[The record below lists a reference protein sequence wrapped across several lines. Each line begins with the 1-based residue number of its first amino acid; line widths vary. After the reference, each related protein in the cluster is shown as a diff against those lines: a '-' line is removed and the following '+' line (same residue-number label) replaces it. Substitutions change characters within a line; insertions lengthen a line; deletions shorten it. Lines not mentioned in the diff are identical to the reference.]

1 MGQLLLFRPRPKD
14 DELLSSWLVRLAW
27 ANLTKVH
34 PFTRRLF
41 DGDRTLWQIDLDRSC
56 PEKYLERLS
65 DATGVPLAR
74 AYETTLRG
82 LGGVLFEDSESCVN
96 TQWLLEIKKRGR
108 ARLGYAQ
115 QYCPLCLSEDPEPY
129 FRRMWRLAFS
139 VVCPKHRVVMLDAC
153 PVCWA
158 CVAFHTADYGDWLY
172 RHPMS
177 LARCASCGL
186 DLRTLSHDVLSP
198 ASDALCDFVGEL
210 QDILTLDESS
220 APRDDVAIPLA
231 LYKGLHVLVSAM
243 ASSGAT
249 AKLRDAIARRHGL
262 LPLSPAFGRYR
273 GRFENLRVG
282 DRCLLLSYVQ
292 DLFMDWPVGF
302 VSLAKQIRLSSSYF
316 QRYRA
321 TIPYWVE
328 QPIRWALYGK
338 HYSPSEEEWAAAA
351 EWLRR
356 SGRAVN
362 PNTVRKALGVA
373 YKQKANRTS

>member
-1 MGQLLLFRPRPKD
+1 MGQLLLFRPRPKE

-65 DATGVPLAR
+65 DATGVPLVR
-74 AYETTLRG
+74 VYETTLRG
-82 LGGVLFEDSESCVN
+82 LGGVLFEDSESCAN

-115 QYCPLCLSEDPEPY
+115 QYCPLCLSDDIEPY

-153 PVCWA
+153 PVCGA
-158 CVAFHTADYGDWLY
+158 CVAFHTVDYGDWLY

-186 DLRTLSHDVLSP
+186 DLRTLRHDVLSP

-210 QDILTLDESS
+210 KDILTLDKSNP
-220 APRDDVAIPLA
+220 PRDDVAIPLA
-231 LYKGLHVLVSAM
+231 FYKGLHVLASAM
-243 ASSGAT
+243 ASTGAT
-249 AKLRDAIARRHGL
+249 ARLRDALARRHGL
-262 LPLSPAFGRYR
+262 LPLLPAFGRCR
-273 GRFENLRVG
+273 GRFEHLRVG

-292 DLFMDWPVGF
+292 DILRDWPVGF
-302 VSLAKQIRLSSSYF
+302 VGLAKQIKLSSSYF
-316 QRYRA
+316 QRYGV
-321 TIPYWVE
+321 TIPYWVA
-328 QPIRWALYGK
+328 QPIRSALYGK
-338 HYSPSEEEWAAAA
+338 HYSPSEMEWTAAA

-356 SGRAVN
+356 SGREVN

-373 YKQKANRTS
+373 YKQKATRKS